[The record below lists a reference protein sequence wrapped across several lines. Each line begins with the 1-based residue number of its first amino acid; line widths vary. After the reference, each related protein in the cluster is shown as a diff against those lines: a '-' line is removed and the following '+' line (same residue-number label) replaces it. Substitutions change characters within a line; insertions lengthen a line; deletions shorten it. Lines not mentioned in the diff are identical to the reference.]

1 MRAKSPAGL
10 GMGAL
15 GLGRVSMSCGE
26 RISGDAFR
34 ENSADIVGSGGL
46 ATETGAKGCWTE
58 MPRRCRACDNHISIK
73 AISMGQGSRPKLT
86 AQSRWK

>member
-10 GMGAL
+10 GMGAP

-34 ENSADIVGSGGL
+34 ENSADIVGSG
-46 ATETGAKGCWTE
+46 ATETGAKGCCQME
-58 MPRRCRACDNHISIK
+58 MPKKCRASSNRISMK
-73 AISMGQGSRPKLT
+73 AISVDRGSKLDPDPN
-86 AQSRWK
+86 SRQN